1 MFSVKQPSTR
11 NYTSSRLNK
20 YQLIFIS
27 VTVVDAEQASG
38 GWLAASLY
46 YDDAYDLLT
55 HREYVT
61 RTGDRK
67 YLLIDKSLL
76 PIIIILFSKCLAPAN
91 TRYWSNVGLLLVL
104 RLRRSPNNKPALDQ
118 CLVFAGAGMREIVI
132 GDVRW

>member
-11 NYTSSRLNK
+11 NYTNSRINK

-67 YLLIDKSLL
+67 YWLIDKSLL
-76 PIIIILFSKCLAPAN
+76 SIIIILFSKCLAPAN
-91 TRYWSNVGLLLVL
+91 TRY
-104 RLRRSPNNKPALDQ
+104 
-118 CLVFAGAGMREIVI
+118 
-132 GDVRW
+132 